1 MKNKLAILTLALA
14 SAFSLSAWSQTADDG
29 TGPTEQPSSP
39 MEMGPGPNAQGP
51 DQSYGQQSD
60 AQPSEAQP
68 GGPTGEAP
76 ATSDQGVARL
86 SLIHGEVST
95 QRGDSGDWSAA
106 TLNQPVMGGDKVST
120 GDGGRAELQIDFANL
135 LRLGPNAQVN
145 FATLTKKN
153 IVIQLGQGLA
163 NYTVSK
169 DSEAEPEIDTPNVS
183 VHPAHHD
190 GVFRIEVRPDGDTVV
205 IVRKGEAQIATP
217 QGSTEVRAGE
227 MATVRGTSDQAQYK
241 VGDAP
246 DRDDW
251 DRWNSDRD
259 HMIQNAQSWHHT
271 NKYYTGA
278 EDLDA
283 YGQWKNVQDYG
294 DVWVPNEPD
303 GWVPYRD
310 GNWVYE
316 PYYGWTWVGYEPW
329 GWAPYHYGRWF
340 PYGAGWAWW
349 PGPVYGGGFYRPF
362 WAPAYVSFWGWGGG
376 WGFGVG
382 FGGWGGF
389 GWLPIGPCDWFH
401 PWWGGYRGRFG
412 VVNVTNVHITNI
424 NRFGGI
430 APLHGGNRFSNV
442 ANVHD
447 NHVFRAMSTVNA
459 GHFGGGRV
467 TAMPVTRTQL
477 SGARM
482 MAGNLPVVP
491 THASLSASGRTAAPS
506 TMRNTGSQR
515 FFGAHNNIARPASF
529 QQEQSNLRQ
538 TMAQNRV
545 GAIPAGGRAESTA
558 ARGFGGTGSTEKP
571 NAGTFNSRE
580 INNRTANSSM
590 PMQGT
595 NRGGFNNVGNTQRSM
610 GNSSV
615 GRTAEPVNNGG
626 YRPFTP
632 PSNSRSTNAGSP
644 SMGSPAN
651 EGMRGTTQAPHSSP
665 SSGGFRPFTPPSSSN
680 RSSNMGPASGE
691 TSRGNVESSR
701 ASSNSGFRPFNPP
714 SNSQVSRGSEPS
726 AGPSRSSGSYWSHTA
741 PSSGSLRSTP
751 SPNYG
756 GNNSRSYESYGAGSY
771 GRSTPSSRPQLDM
784 RQPIVR
790 GPSYSGSSRSY
801 NEPRSMPSYGG
812 SHSAPPSYG
821 GGHYSAPSGGGGHYS
836 APSGG
841 GHSAPSGGGH
851 SSGGGGGHSSGGSS
865 HGGHR

>member
-1 MKNKLAILTLALA
+1 MKNKLAILALALA

-39 MEMGPGPNAQGP
+39 MEAGPGPNMQGP
-51 DQSYGQQSD
+51 DQSYGQPSD
-60 AQPSEAQP
+60 AQPTEAQP

-86 SLIHGEVST
+86 SLIHGDVST

-120 GDGGRAELQIDFANL
+120 GNGGRTELQLDFANI
-135 LRLGPNAQVN
+135 LRLSSNSQAN
-145 FATLTKKN
+145 IANLTKKN
-153 IVIQLGQGLA
+153 ILIQLGQGML

-190 GVFRIEVRPDGDTVV
+190 GVFRVEVQPDGDTIV

-227 MATVRGTSDQAQYK
+227 MATVRGTGDQAQYK
-241 VGDAP
+241 IGDAP

-283 YGQWKNVQDYG
+283 YGSWRNVPDYG

-340 PYGAGWAWW
+340 WYGSSWAWW
-349 PGPVYGGGFYRPF
+349 PGPVWGGGFYRPF

-376 WGFGVG
+376 WGFGFG
-382 FGGWGGF
+382 YGGWGGF

-401 PWWGGYRGRFG
+401 PWWGGYGGRFG
-412 VVNVTNVHITNI
+412 VVNVTNIHITNI
-424 NRFGGI
+424 NNYGGI

-442 ANVHD
+442 ANIHD

-467 TAMPVTRTQL
+467 SAMPVTRTQL
-477 SGARM
+477 SGARL

-491 THASLSASGRTAAPS
+491 SHASLSASGRAAAPS
-506 TMRNTGSQR
+506 TIRNTGSQK

-529 QQEQSNLRQ
+529 QQVQSNLRQ

-545 GAIPAGGRAESTA
+545 GSIPAGGHSAFASQS
-558 ARGFGGTGSTEKP
+558 RGFGNNSAAGKT
-571 NAGTFNSRE
+571 NAGTFGSRE
-580 INNRTANSSM
+580 MNNRTANSSA
-590 PMQGT
+590 PMQNG
-595 NRGGFNNVGNTQRSM
+595 NRGGFNNAGNTQRTM
-610 GNSSV
+610 SSPTT
-615 GRTAEPVNNGG
+615 GRTAAPVNNGG

-632 PSNSRSTNAGSP
+632 PNSGRGTNPGTP
-644 SMGSPAN
+644 SMGN
-651 EGMRGTTQAPHSSP
+651 EAGRGTTQAPHSNP

-680 RSSNMGPASGE
+680 RPLNMGSASGQVQ
-691 TSRGNVESSR
+691 RGNVESSR
-701 ASSNSGFRPFNPP
+701 APSYSGFRPFTPP
-714 SNSQVSRGSEPS
+714 SSSQMSRGGQSS
-726 AGPSRSSGSYWSHTA
+726 AVPERSSGSYWNRTM
-741 PSSGSLRSTP
+741 PSSGSLRNTP

-756 GNNSRSYESYGAGSY
+756 SYNSRGYESYGS
-771 GRSTPSSRPQLDM
+771 GRSASPSSRPQLDM

-790 GPSYSGSSRSY
+790 QPSYGGNPSYRS
-801 NEPRSMPSYGG
+801 PRSTPSYGG
-812 SHSAPPSYG
+812 SRSAAPSYGG

-841 GHSAPSGGGH
+841 GHSAPSGGSR
-851 SSGGGGGHSSGGSS
+851 SSGGGGGHSSGGGS